1 MGESATFTI
10 DWSAITS
17 VVTVQAVAT
26 LIQGAFPLIAVAIMC
41 SIGVGVVMW
50 GVGMIRNIF

>member
-1 MGESATFTI
+1 MESTTFTI